1 MYFCGVFANN
11 IVKLHAIW
19 IICTLHFNLQAYI
32 LHYVTKEHGLYGW
45 VQFWTEVI
53 GTIPG
58 IRKCML
64 TTIQM
69 QKKFVQVD
77 VKKSSGKLV
86 WLNTSCHPIK
96 QAADIWQDIA
106 TRCGQQCLQSFVC
119 HVTNCCYKC
128 CTLTNTLDRTAH
140 RAQALNLCLRET
152 HQVDCICCCAIAGH
166 GELLSHEWLPHTAT
180 SCLARAHAI

>member
-1 MYFCGVFANN
+1 MSPSTRFLWLSAILTWSHWNYPWDQEMYVDYNPNA
-11 IVKLHAIW
+11 KK
-19 IICTLHFNLQAYI
+19 II
-32 LHYVTKEHGLYGW
+32 
-45 VQFWTEVI
+45 
-53 GTIPG
+53 
-58 IRKCML
+58 
-64 TTIQM
+64 
-69 QKKFVQVD
+69 QVD

-106 TRCGQQCLQSFVC
+106 TRCGQLCPQSFVC

-128 CTLTNTLDRTAH
+128 CTLTNTLNRTAH